1 MCLLICIRD
10 GRRGMVLAA
19 NRDERYDR
27 PSRAPFVWRRRPR
40 ILAGR
45 DERAG
50 GTWLAV
56 SETGLAAAVTNRPT
70 ADGEDPSRPSR
81 GRLPLIACRSASA
94 REARRALGEHLES
107 VRYNGFN
114 LLVGDA
120 EAAFVIECPAGG
132 AEITDVGAGVYVLAN
147 AGWNDS
153 SDPRVARAHE
163 LLAGRGVGREPSCEE
178 SQTEA
183 LMAVCRDHHGR
194 AGAGSLC
201 MHGGSAGTVSS
212 TILWLDP
219 AGRLSR
225 YLHADGPPCRSEY
238 RRLSLP
244 RRGP

>member
-10 GRRGMVLAA
+10 VRGGMVLAA

-45 DERAG
+45 DEIAG

-56 SETGLAAAVTNRPT
+56 SEAGLAAAVTNRPT

-81 GRLPLIACRSASA
+81 GRLPLIACRAASA
-94 REARRALGEHLES
+94 REARRALGEHLAS

-120 EAAFVIECPAGG
+120 EAAFVIECPAGR
-132 AEITDVGAGVYVLAN
+132 AEISEIGAGVHVLAN
-147 AGWNDS
+147 AGFNDA
-153 SDPRVARAHE
+153 SDPRVGRGRE
-163 LLAGRGVGREPSCEE
+163 LLAGRGVGPELSCEE
-178 SQTEA
+178 VPAEA

-201 MHGGSAGTVSS
+201 MHGGWAGTVGS
-212 TILWLDP
+212 TILWLDA
-219 AGRLSR
+219 AGRLRR
-225 YLHADGPPCRSEY
+225 YLYADGPPCRNEY
-238 RRLSLP
+238 RRLPLP
-244 RRGP
+244 KWGR